1 MTTIWTV
8 VTSTDGKG
16 PKRLTR
22 DQAIEA
28 LRTGGDRQCLIH
40 TSQRGLW
47 WCAGG
52 RGYTDDRARA
62 GRYSLSDAID
72 IIRTSGPEKG
82 NRIEI
87 PGDDS

>member
-1 MTTIWTV
+1 MTATQPTL
-8 VTSTDGKG
+8 TNANGKG

-40 TSQRGLW
+40 TSQRGMW

-52 RGYTDDRARA
+52 RGYTDDRTRA
-62 GRYSLSDAID
+62 GRYTLSDAIH

-82 NRIEI
+82 NTIEI